1 MISLIGLLTL
11 ALLSVAVAASWECRR
26 WEVEA
31 KNTLTEA
38 ESWSDWMEWIER

>member
-26 WEVEA
+26 YEREA
-31 KNTLTEA
+31 RTAMHET
-38 ESWSDWMEWIER
+38 WPDSDWID